1 MSLGTHRYMNIEFY
15 LRHDDFVQ
23 CYFLSCLKVNSVLA
37 SKTSFNRVGSINFLF
52 LLIECLARLG
62 LKPVFV
68 SAVGSDPLGVMMLK
82 HCEEVKMVRFCVLL
96 TLLTILL

>member
-1 MSLGTHRYMNIEFY
+1 MEALFSAIYK
-15 LRHDDFVQ
+15 
-23 CYFLSCLKVNSVLA
+23 LSESELCVAKKS
-37 SKTSFNRVGSINFLF
+37 SFIIVGSINFLF
-52 LLIECLARLG
+52 FLIECLARLG

-96 TLLTILL
+96 IEPF